1 MPLRSLA
8 AILTSVTATSFKSI
22 LSVLFVL
29 CRTERSQCATAPVDV
44 ATPMQI
50 NDSTIEHQHDV
61 CTEEQ

>member
-1 MPLRSLA
+1 LFSLRGIEA
-8 AILTSVTATSFKSI
+8 DKSE
-22 LSVLFVL
+22 LLFVL